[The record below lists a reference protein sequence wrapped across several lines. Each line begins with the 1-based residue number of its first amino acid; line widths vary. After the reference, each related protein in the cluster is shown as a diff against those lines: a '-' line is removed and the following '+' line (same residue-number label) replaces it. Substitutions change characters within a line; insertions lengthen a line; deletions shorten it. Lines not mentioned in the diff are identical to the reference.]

1 MFDQTEAFA
10 CDEIEINLDTL
21 PIDAQFLILKELNY
35 KDLSNIS
42 KVNKSLNKTANDN
55 LLWKIKLEKDINKWK
70 IISSKN
76 FPIQM
81 FSKDRKI
88 LDENISYKKLYL
100 NCCPDVIQE
109 NEILRKLKTYKL
121 AVDAVNNEKAVAEA
135 PAASPLSSAINM
147 LSHLRDY
154 IYSNIFPVN
163 SSMTSAQL
171 ADVNG
176 EGLTKIIMFGPG
188 LETTT
193 SCLVTNLLW
202 NSEFKTIGMIPGKD
216 GYGSGIKLKLFNHEP
231 FNLTVLYTNVSK
243 LRQNRD
249 YNFEKN
255 KLFIKKHA
263 DENDDIDNLYEIN
276 PQVKDACKNAS
287 GYIYVIDNI
296 ALREALE
303 NENHDEI
310 IENYRQEMFTL
321 MRECNQKLLPL
332 LILSC
337 RTENINASVNKNQI
351 GLSCA
356 KIIENFSLYKLQ
368 HEWQIRNCQIFQNKM
383 RDIVLGFD
391 WMLNKIDQI
400 NSTMLE

>member
-10 CDEIEINLDTL
+10 CDDIEINLDTL